1 MSFNPAVRA
10 VDMKV
15 LHFVGYEVHAV
26 KDYGEHAQI
35 CADAKA
41 DFYSIYGIL
50 LNAYGSTEYVCVGD
64 FPSREAA
71 ELIVELLGN

>member
-1 MSFNPAVRA
+1 
-10 VDMKV
+10 MKV
-15 LHFVGYEVHAV
+15 LRFVGYVVHAV

-35 CADAKA
+35 CADAQA

-50 LNAYGSTEYVCVGD
+50 LNAHGSTEYVCVGD
-64 FPSREAA
+64 FSFREAA